1 MNAAFLIIDVQKAFV
16 GHLKN
21 ERIYEDTLAFINA
34 TSAQFRKANQPVIVI
49 CDIEE
54 GNDETFDNVDELMID
69 SKDIQ

>member
-1 MNAAFLIIDVQKAFV
+1 MNAAFLIIDVQKTFV

-21 ERIYEDTLAFINA
+21 ECIYEDTLAFINA